1 MPSFKLEKLKLQIGA
16 LTRAIVNYDDE
27 ELKKHP
33 DDAKVLLDLQ
43 RDLMAMYDTI
53 KNPKI

>member
-16 LTRAIVNYDDE
+16 LTRAIVNCE
-27 ELKKHP
+27 NEK
-33 DDAKVLLDLQ
+33 DAKILLDLQ
-43 RDLMAMYDTI
+43 RDLMKMCNLI

>member
-1 MPSFKLEKLKLQIGA
+1 MPSFNIDKLKLQIGA
-16 LTRAIVNYDDE
+16 LTRAIVNYYDE

-33 DDAKVLLDLQ
+33 DDAQILLDLQ
-43 RDLMAMYDTI
+43 RDLMAMYDNI

>member
-1 MPSFKLEKLKLQIGA
+1 MPSFNIDKLKLQIGA
-16 LTRAIVNYDDE
+16 LIRAIVNYDDE

-33 DDAKVLLDLQ
+33 DDAQILLDLQ
-43 RDLMAMYDTI
+43 RDLMEMYDTI